1 MGYFRSLKF
10 DAVLNT
16 LPKVIV
22 DMGAVP
28 HVANGAQ
35 IMRPGIRQIEGRFVK
50 DELIVILDEKYR
62 KTIALGI
69 AEVDSETMQSMTKG
83 RVINNIHY
91 VGDLLWN
98 AFSTAK

>member
-1 MGYFRSLKF
+1 
-10 DAVLNT
+10 
-16 LPKVIV
+16 
-22 DMGAVP
+22 
-28 HVANGAQ
+28 
-35 IMRPGIRQIEGRFVK
+35 MRPGVSRIEGQFAK

-91 VGDLLWN
+91 VGDPVWN
-98 AFSTAK
+98 AFSTAKS